1 MFQSGNRV
9 EGVMKS
15 CFFELKFAFCLHGP
29 LREGNVD
36 AMVPMAWEVQT
47 LIWGFTNQSYTWE

>member
-1 MFQSGNRV
+1 
-9 EGVMKS
+9 MKS